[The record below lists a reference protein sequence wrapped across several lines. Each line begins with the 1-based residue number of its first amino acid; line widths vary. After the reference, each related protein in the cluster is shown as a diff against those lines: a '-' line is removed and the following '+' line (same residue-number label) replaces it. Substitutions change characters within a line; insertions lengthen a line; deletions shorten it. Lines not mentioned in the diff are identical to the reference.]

1 MTFFNKKEEVIEV
14 KLTSFGRHKL
24 AKGDF
29 RPASYSFFDDDVVYD
44 SAYGAAGGDA
54 HDRIKMT
61 PRMRTQTNING
72 AERANETE
80 VDQRPGEAQSSAT
93 GDVKIAITV
102 QPTSRADI
110 KQPIGT
116 SGIENQNPPAWR
128 ALMLQGE
135 LDSSATHF
143 ENNDQT
149 IAIPQM
155 NVKKREFTI
164 KAIGNTDDNTRI
176 YGEVLPD
183 GSSITLEEGED
194 SEFLLFL
201 GEKNADSLDKNFSME
216 LYQVSTE
223 AGQEKLSPLLFKK
236 NYEYSRIVDGIL
248 MEIDEAPNPD
258 LSIDEVNREALV
270 NHYFEISADRE
281 IDPAI
286 IQKALAGK
294 RFADLRDLET
304 FANMFTTD
312 DGETNR
318 FNTGRSASDLYNLSL
333 EDIAN
338 MSKEVL
344 EDMRKSA
351 EDLYDNGDNTDEC

>member
-1 MTFFNKKEEVIEV
+1 MTFFNKKEEVIEI
-14 KLTSFGRHKL
+14 KLTPFGKHKL
-24 AKGDF
+24 AKGEF
-29 RPASYSFFDDDVVYD
+29 RPASYSFFDEDVIYD
-44 SAYGAAGGDA
+44 SDYGAAGGNA
-54 HDRIKMT
+54 HDRIKDT
-61 PRMRTQTNING
+61 PRMRTQTRIDGTNQ
-72 AERANETE
+72 ATETE
-80 VDQRPGEAQSSAT
+80 VDQRPGEAQSNTIPLKKLS
-93 GDVKIAITV
+93 VTV
-102 QPTSRADI
+102 QQTTRTDT

-116 SGIENQNPPAWR
+116 SGIENSNPPAWR

-135 LDSSATHF
+135 LDSSETHF
-143 ENNDQT
+143 EDNDQVVH
-149 IAIPQM
+149 IPQM
-155 NVKKREFTI
+155 NVTKREFTL
-164 KAIGNTDDNTRI
+164 KATDTPSDRTLDVNF
-176 YGEVLPD
+176 PD
-183 GSSITLEEGED
+183 GSSLVLEENED

-216 LYQVSTE
+216 LYKVITE
-223 AGQEKLSPLLFKK
+223 NGKEKLTPLLFKK
-236 NYEYSRIVDGIL
+236 DYEYSRIVDGIL

-258 LSIDEVNREALV
+258 LSIDEANREALV
-270 NHYFEISADRE
+270 NHYFEISSDRE

-304 FANMFTTD
+304 FANMFVTD
-312 DGETNR
+312 DGEENR

-344 EDMRKSA
+344 EDMRRSA

>member
-14 KLTSFGRHKL
+14 KLTSFGKL
-24 AKGDF
+24 KLSKGEF
-29 RPASYSFFDDDVVYD
+29 RPASYSFFDDDIIYD
-44 SAYGAAGGDA
+44 DAYGAAPGNT
-54 HDRIKMT
+54 HDRIKET

-80 VDQRPGEAQSSAT
+80 VDQRPGESRSNTTENTPIATTIQST
-93 GDVKIAITV
+93 T
-102 QPTSRADI
+102 RADI
-110 KQPIGT
+110 RQPIGT
-116 SGIENQNPPAWR
+116 SGVETQNQPAWR
-128 ALMLQGE
+128 TLMLQGSLE
-135 LDSSATHF
+135 NSKTHL
-143 ENNDQT
+143 ESEDQV
-149 IAIPQM
+149 IHIPQM

-164 KAIGNTDDNTRI
+164 KAINSTDDNTRI
-176 YGEVLPD
+176 YGETFPD

-201 GEKNADSLDKNFSME
+201 GEKNADSLDKNFSIE
-216 LYQVSTE
+216 LFKVLE
-223 AGQEKLSPLLFKK
+223 EEGQEKLSPLLFKK
-236 NYEYSRIVDGIL
+236 DYEYSRIVDGVL

-258 LSIDEVNREALV
+258 LSIDEANREALV
-270 NHYFEISADRE
+270 NHYFEIASDRE

-286 IQKALAGK
+286 IQSALAGR

-304 FANMFTTD
+304 FANMFTID

-351 EDLYDNGDNTDEC
+351 ENLYDNGDNTDEC